1 MELFKLGILSGFL
14 LTICHFK
21 LHSAA
26 FESSAKGKLVM
37 VIAMA
42 LVILLWCLD
51 GKIKSNNVL
60 DSESSSEKLP
70 VFTEQP
76 VDSFV
81 IKNRPAILNCSVI
94 HSDKAYFTCNGEA
107 QAKSGDHV
115 EKDLVD
121 EAGRV
126 VRILSLVI
134 YREQVEEFFDE
145 FRCQCDAW
153 SSRGLSS
160 SRPATVASG
169 CKSFLPILICG

>member
-1 MELFKLGILSGFL
+1 MV
-14 LTICHFK
+14 LTNSLADSIHN
-21 LHSAA
+21 HS
-26 FESSAKGKLVM
+26 
-37 VIAMA
+37 
-42 LVILLWCLD
+42 D

-60 DSESSSEKLP
+60 HTEMSTQKKSKSVALP

-121 EAGRV
+121 EKGRV

-134 YREQVEEFFDE
+134 YREQVEEFFAE

-153 SSRGLSS
+153 STRGLSS
-160 SRPATVASG
+160 SRPATVATG
-169 CKSFLPILICG
+169 CK

>member
-1 MELFKLGILSGFL
+1 MCS
-14 LTICHFK
+14 
-21 LHSAA
+21 
-26 FESSAKGKLVM
+26 
-37 VIAMA
+37 
-42 LVILLWCLD
+42 D

-60 DSESSSEKLP
+60 DPLDLQNTEKKSKPTKLP
-70 VFTEQP
+70 LFTEQP

-94 HSDKAYFTCNGEA
+94 NSDKAYFTCNGEA
-107 QAKSGDHV
+107 QAKTGDHV

-121 EAGRV
+121 EEGRV

-153 SSRGLSS
+153 SSRGLAS
-160 SRPATVASG
+160 SRPATVAIG
-169 CKSFLPILICG
+169 CKFGSDLNSSDLQIVERERLSLYHNIHWLCP